1 MHRPGALW
9 GVIRM
14 AFILTAHYLTLSS
27 AVRHLSEPVQSVV
40 HAQMP
45 NDQTGKALDNIIY
58 IIRAHVSQDS

>member
-1 MHRPGALW
+1 M

-27 AVRHLSEPVQSVV
+27 AVRHLSEQVQSVV

-45 NDQTGKALDNIIY
+45 NDQTGKALDNIY